1 MERTAGKTDASRFA
15 GSFGRIRL
23 KFGLLFK
30 SYARVVQPPL
40 CRITFWAAEA
50 RIGCQEILMT
60 TGIGKRRITPLLAAV
75 LLSMAGIGAA
85 QASSVDGTWIIRD
98 LVLHIFDCEQSV
110 CGRIVWLKDERRRSS
125 QCGKTI
131 IWGLEAKGPTD
142 WAGGSIL
149 DPNNGK
155 TYQLS
160 ATYEPDGTLR
170 ARIFKGIPLL
180 GKTEILKRI
189 DVQELV
195 GRC

>member
-1 MERTAGKTDASRFA
+1 MN
-15 GSFGRIRL
+15 
-23 KFGLLFK
+23 
-30 SYARVVQPPL
+30 
-40 CRITFWAAEA
+40 
-50 RIGCQEILMT
+50 
-60 TGIGKRRITPLLAAV
+60 TGTGKRRIASLLASV
-75 LLSMAGIGAA
+75 LLSVAGTGAA

-142 WAGGSIL
+142 WTGGSIR

-160 ATYEPDGTLR
+160 ATYEPDGTLH
-170 ARIFKGIPLL
+170 ARIFRGIPLL

-189 DVQELV
+189 DLQELGPV
-195 GRC
+195 LN

>member
-1 MERTAGKTDASRFA
+1 
-15 GSFGRIRL
+15 
-23 KFGLLFK
+23 
-30 SYARVVQPPL
+30 
-40 CRITFWAAEA
+40 
-50 RIGCQEILMT
+50 MT

-75 LLSMAGIGAA
+75 FLSMAGIGAA

-160 ATYEPDGTLR
+160 ATYEPDGTLH
-170 ARIFKGIPLL
+170 ARIFRGVPLL
-180 GKTEILKRI
+180 GKTRNSEARRRTGFSRAVLSRRPTIQRT
-189 DVQELV
+189 DT
-195 GRC
+195 GRLRSDIVRRYCNAF

>member
-15 GSFGRIRL
+15 GSFGRIRVE
-23 KFGLLFK
+23 FFFLFK
-30 SYARVVQPPL
+30 NYAHVL
-40 CRITFWAAEA
+40 GCRSAHLAAG
-50 RIGCQEILMT
+50 RLMT
-60 TGIGKRRITPLLAAV
+60 TEIGKRRITPLLAAV

-98 LVLHIFDCEQSV
+98 LVLRIFDCEQSV
-110 CGRIVWLKDERRRSS
+110 CGRIVWLNDERRRSS
-125 QCGKTI
+125 QYGKTI

-142 WAGGSIL
+142 WAGGSII

-170 ARIFKGIPLL
+170 ARTFRGIPLL

-189 DVQELV
+189 DVKELV

>member
-1 MERTAGKTDASRFA
+1 
-15 GSFGRIRL
+15 
-23 KFGLLFK
+23 
-30 SYARVVQPPL
+30 
-40 CRITFWAAEA
+40 
-50 RIGCQEILMT
+50 MT

-149 DPNNGK
+149 IPI
-155 TYQLS
+155 TERPTS
-160 ATYEPDGTLR
+160 CRRHMSRMAHF
-170 ARIFKGIPLL
+170 AREFS
-180 GKTEILKRI
+180 R
-189 DVQELV
+189 VSRSS
-195 GRC
+195 GRRKF

>member
-23 KFGLLFK
+23 KFFFLFK
-30 SYARVVQPPL
+30 NYARAVQPPL

-50 RIGCQEILMT
+50 RQEILMT
-60 TGIGKRRITPLLAAV
+60 TEIGKRGITPLLAAV

-160 ATYEPDGTLR
+160 ATYESDGTLR
-170 ARIFKGIPLL
+170 ARIFEGIPLL

-189 DVQELV
+189 DIRELV